1 MVPGIKP
8 NVALEKLK
16 KYKEELVTRERKME
30 MYKAGEELFALRAT
44 RFTEVVKTRKDIQLM
59 DQLYS
64 IYVDLFNNL
73 KQWSVILW
81 GDVADQVNAISDVVN
96 GCEARSYLLHIL
108 YSFPFTC

>member
-1 MVPGIKP
+1 MYGPMVPGIKP

-30 MYKAGEELFALRAT
+30 MYKAGEELFALRPT
-44 RFTEVVKTRKDIQLM
+44 RFTEVVKTRKDIVLM

-73 KQWSVILW
+73 KQWSTIMW
-81 GDVADQVNAISDVVN
+81 TDVADQVATISDVVN
-96 GCEARSYLLHIL
+96 SCDAR
-108 YSFPFTC
+108 